1 MEDALRM
8 RVSAKRG
15 ESPLPPESVP
25 SRTRRL
31 VMGRAARWRMVGIG
45 VVVAVILLS
54 VIAWVA
60 LRKKS
65 PQEINLSLADLPGWN
80 VPQLNQAPYLCPQ
93 VPLPPPPDEST
104 SSSNRSFER
113 SVGGRAS
120 LGSSVQ
126 MFGTEEMATAELRD
140 LAQTF
145 RSCTTI
151 EEPANPAFGSAS
163 FYVEA
168 AASSVGILTFQKGV
182 FVVIMYFVSSDGSFT
197 KDDLVPLARLV
208 ESRI

>member
-31 VMGRAARWRMVGIG
+31 VMGRAARWRMVWIG
-45 VVVAVILLS
+45 LIVAVILLS
-54 VIAWVA
+54 AIAWVA

-65 PQEINLSLADLPGWN
+65 PQEINLSLADLPGWE
-80 VPQLNQAPYLCPQ
+80 VPQLNTVPNLCPQ
-93 VPLPPPPDEST
+93 VGFLPFPGEST
-104 SSSNRSFER
+104 TSSNRSFER

-126 MFGTEEMATAELRD
+126 MFGTEGVATSNLRD
-140 LAQTF
+140 LAQAF
-145 RSCTTI
+145 RSCRTT

-168 AASSVGILTFQKGV
+168 AQPPAGILAFQKGV

-197 KDDLVPLARLV
+197 KDDLVPLARLL
-208 ESRI
+208 ESRM